1 MTEIPGRLVLIALAV
16 TSPSDVQK
24 ASVQKQLNWYPP
36 TCVDKQ
42 CMLIVCACAER
53 TLLTT
58 CSLCLSWSHG
68 MQFGHGFRELQWS
81 LKRSIFV
88 SVILAGS
95 SLSRSKT
102 GCSERGYRLRVCLH
116 FNVTQ
121 NYAFWRSKKPENFL
135 ASQGRALRAALTRA
149 RWSRFTIFLIIGLK
163 CITFSEHHSVLQTS
177 EKRSVVETRKCPR
190 PSITDHCIES
200 AMSLRLFFTGHSS
213 IF

>member
-1 MTEIPGRLVLIALAV
+1 MHTSRKKQRRWTWQHMTEIPGRLVLIALAV

-163 CITFSEHHSVLQTS
+163 CITFSEHHSLAVA
-177 EKRSVVETRKCPR
+177 TRACRCRVRVPK
-190 PSITDHCIES
+190 TND
-200 AMSLRLFFTGHSS
+200 L
-213 IF
+213 